1 MSLTSEDLVGMF
13 CSPRRLASLRDF
25 SRAFSSSSKCFS
37 VSLRE
42 TGIGMARVDSNTRDA
57 ILEKKQSG
65 KSMVLGRSWSNNYA
79 ELLPT
84 EP

>member
-57 ILEKKQSG
+57 ILEKKTEWEVHAARTI
-65 KSMVLGRSWSNNYA
+65 MVK
-79 ELLPT
+79 
-84 EP
+84 